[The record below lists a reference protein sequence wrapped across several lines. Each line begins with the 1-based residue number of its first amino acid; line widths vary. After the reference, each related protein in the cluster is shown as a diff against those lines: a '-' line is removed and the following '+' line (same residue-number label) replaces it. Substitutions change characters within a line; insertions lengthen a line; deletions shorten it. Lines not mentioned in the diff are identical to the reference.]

1 MRKSNY
7 VYVHTSVQN
16 TRAVFAYAVLFLITI
31 VSVVYIVHESV
42 HVCSGEDCPVCA
54 CIRSVK
60 NNLSQLTIDLAEM
73 MTPAAPAFERIDAA
87 KYFCASV
94 FCRTLVEQ
102 KIKLN
107 N

>member
-1 MRKSNY
+1 MRKSNC
-7 VYVHTSVQN
+7 VYAHTSVQN

>member
-1 MRKSNY
+1 MYARDTA
-7 VYVHTSVQN
+7 HN

-42 HVCSGEDCPVCA
+42 HVCSGDDCPVCA
-54 CIRSVK
+54 CIRSIK
-60 NNLSQLTIDLAEM
+60 NNLSQLTIDLAQ
-73 MTPAAPAFERIDAA
+73 AAETAVLSYERADAP
-87 KYFCASV
+87 KYFYAATL
-94 FCRTLVEQ
+94 CRSLVAQ